1 MKAVARSARLSAEDI
16 MREAGFM
23 LPQSGNSLTLI
34 QQFADDPP
42 TESFPIKE
50 AEELLSSIEC
60 NDGGFKKKAKE
71 GVRRYRCK
79 LCFTEFEV
87 EEGEEPVCPMCGAK
101 GDDLELL

>member
-1 MKAVARSARLSAEDI
+1 

-23 LPQSGNSLTLI
+23 LPQSENSLTLI

-60 NDGGFKKKAKE
+60 KKE